1 MQASL
6 IGNLAK
12 AGWSD
17 AEGTI
22 YIEFGAGR
30 ARLTTYLLDII
41 STHSKSKVLLVDRDA
56 SRHKVC
62 GLINVNG

>member
-12 AGWSD
+12 SGWLDSD
-17 AEGTI
+17 GTI

-30 ARLTTYLLDII
+30 ARLTTYLLNII

-62 GLINVNG
+62 GVINVK